1 MDTFNDKTTDG
12 QNETELV
19 DKFNSLVDKEKAAAL
34 AQCVMSSFEKFCL
47 YGGTAIAAIGLI
59 MMIAGNVFL
68 GIIAIIAGIAMVLKH
83 FSKKKQIEVNRQNIE
98 TQFEEKRKNGIQIIR
113 ATLAEVVDFRAE
125 FAEKD
130 GESQTIDF
138 QKPRLISWKKCSHG
152 KRLIMNPGSFP
163 GLDW

>member
-1 MDTFNDKTTDG
+1 
-12 QNETELV
+12 
-19 DKFNSLVDKEKAAAL
+19 
-34 AQCVMSSFEKFCL
+34 MSSFEKFCL